1 MPNTCVN
8 YEKKC
13 GGCPLLALPYR
24 EQLAQK
30 QARLQELLG
39 GFAPV
44 KAVQGMAEPLHY
56 RNKAIASFATQRGKL
71 VCGLYAEG
79 THRVLPGADCL
90 LQEEILNKTLAAV
103 LDAARACR
111 WTAYDEDRGTGLLR
125 HTVLRSSGDGKV
137 LVTLVTPGPDLPGS
151 KNFCTALHKKA
162 PWVVSIVQ
170 NINPTRS
177 SAVLGSR
184 EKTLYGPGF
193 VLDMLC
199 GTQFAIS
206 SRSFYQVN
214 RTQTE
219 VLYKKA
225 LELAKLTGRETVI
238 DAYCGIGTIGL
249 CAAPLVKQVIGVE
262 RNPAAVKDA
271 AANARR
277 NKIANARFVCADAT
291 EWMAAAAGEGLHP
304 DVVFLDPPRAGSTPE
319 CIAAVNKM
327 KPRRVVYVS
336 CDPETLARDVAAFT
350 RLGWRAAKF
359 CPVDLFPQT
368 KHVETVVLLSHKKP
382 DGHINVKVEF
392 GEGEGKVPLDNIAK
406 RAESYKPKERVTYK
420 MIKEYIEAKYGFK
433 VHTAYIAEVK
443 RDLGLPMYDA
453 PNAVEELK
461 QPRKHPTAEKVEAIK
476 DALKHFEVI

>member
-24 EQLAQK
+24 EQLAKK

-151 KNFCTALHKKA
+151 KNFCTALRKKA

-170 NINPTRS
+170 NINPTLS
-177 SAVLGSR
+177 SAVLGNR

-193 VLDMLC
+193 VLDTLC

-219 VLYKKA
+219 VLYRAA
-225 LELAKLTGRETVI
+225 LDAAKLTGKETVV

-249 CAAPLVKQVIGVE
+249 CAAPHAGQVIGVE

-271 AANARR
+271 AANARH
-277 NKIANARFVCADAT
+277 NKLSNAKFVCADAT
-291 EWMAAAAGEGLHP
+291 EWMAAAADEGLHP

-319 CIAAVNKM
+319 CITAVAKM
-327 KPRRVVYVS
+327 APRRVVYVS
-336 CDPETLARDVAAFT
+336 CDPETLARDVAIFARHGYKAKGFT
-350 RLGWRAAKF
+350 
-359 CPVDLFPQT
+359 PVDLFPQT
-368 KHVETVVLLSHKKP
+368 RHVETVVLLSKGEIDSKK
-382 DGHINVKVEF
+382 VRVEF
-392 GEGEGKVPLDNIAK
+392 SLEDMDMSGFQKGATYEQIKAYVLEHTGLKVSSLYISQIKRKCGLDVGQNYNLSKKEDAKVPK
-406 RAESYKPKERVTYK
+406 CPPEKE
-420 MIKEYIEAKYGFK
+420 A
-433 VHTAYIAEVK
+433 
-443 RDLGLPMYDA
+443 
-453 PNAVEELK
+453 
-461 QPRKHPTAEKVEAIK
+461 AIR
-476 DALKHFEVI
+476 DALKYFQMI

>member
-24 EQLAQK
+24 EQLAKK

-151 KNFCTALHKKA
+151 KNFCTALRKKA

-193 VLDMLC
+193 VLDTLC

-249 CAAPLVKQVIGVE
+249 CAAPLAKQVIGVE

-368 KHVETVVLLSHKKP
+368 KHVETVVLLSHKKA
-382 DGHINVKVEF
+382 DSYIHIDVEF
-392 GEGEGKVPLDNIAK
+392 GEGEGKIPVDSIAK
-406 RAESYKPKERVTYK
+406 RAEAYKPKEKVTYK

-461 QPRKHPTAEKVEAIK
+461 QPRKHPTPEKVEAIK
-476 DALKHFEVI
+476 DALRYFAVI

>member
-1 MPNTCVN
+1 MPNICIN

-24 EQLAQK
+24 EQLAKK

-151 KNFCTALHKKA
+151 KNFCTALRKKA

-193 VLDMLC
+193 VLDTLY

-249 CAAPLVKQVIGVE
+249 CAAPLAKQVIGVE

-291 EWMAAAAGEGLHP
+291 EWMAAAAGEGLRP

-368 KHVETVVLLSHKKP
+368 KHVETVVLLSHQIA
-382 DGHINVKVEF
+382 DSYIHFYVEF
-392 GEGEGKVPLDNIAK
+392 GEGEGKIPVDSIAK
-406 RAESYKPKERVTYK
+406 RAEAYKPKEKVTYK

-461 QPRKHPTAEKVEAIK
+461 QPRKHPTPEKVEAIK
-476 DALKHFEVI
+476 DALRYFAVI

>member
-1 MPNTCVN
+1 M
-8 YEKKC
+8 
-13 GGCPLLALPYR
+13 
-24 EQLAQK
+24 
-30 QARLQELLG
+30 
-39 GFAPV
+39 
-44 KAVQGMAEPLHY
+44 
-56 RNKAIASFATQRGKL
+56 
-71 VCGLYAEG
+71 
-79 THRVLPGADCL
+79 
-90 LQEEILNKTLAAV
+90 
-103 LDAARACR
+103 
-111 WTAYDEDRGTGLLR
+111 
-125 HTVLRSSGDGKV
+125 
-137 LVTLVTPGPDLPGS
+137 
-151 KNFCTALHKKA
+151 
-162 PWVVSIVQ
+162 
-170 NINPTRS
+170 
-177 SAVLGSR
+177 LGSR

-193 VLDMLC
+193 VLDTLC

-249 CAAPLVKQVIGVE
+249 CAAPLAKQVIGVE

-327 KPRRVVYVS
+327 KPRRIVYVS

-368 KHVETVVLLSHKKP
+368 KHVEVIVCLS
-382 DGHINVKVEF
+382 
-392 GEGEGKVPLDNIAK
+392 
-406 RAESYKPKERVTYK
+406 
-420 MIKEYIEAKYGFK
+420 
-433 VHTAYIAEVK
+433 
-443 RDLGLPMYDA
+443 RDPGGSS
-453 PNAVEELK
+453 NG
-461 QPRKHPTAEKVEAIK
+461 
-476 DALKHFEVI
+476 

>member
-24 EQLAQK
+24 EQLAKK
-30 QARLQELLG
+30 QARLQELLD

-151 KNFCTALHKKA
+151 KNFCTALRKKA

-193 VLDMLC
+193 VLDTLY

-214 RTQTE
+214 RAQTE

-249 CAAPLVKQVIGVE
+249 CAAPLAKQVIGVE

-368 KHVETVVLLSHKKP
+368 KHVETVVLLSHKKA
-382 DGHINVKVEF
+382 DSYIHIDVEF
-392 GEGEGKVPLDNIAK
+392 GEGEGKIPVDSIAK
-406 RAESYKPKERVTYK
+406 RAEAYKPKEKVTYK

-461 QPRKHPTAEKVEAIK
+461 QPRKHPTPEKVEAIK
-476 DALKHFEVI
+476 DALRYFAVI

>member
-24 EQLAQK
+24 EQLAKK
-30 QARLQELLG
+30 QARLQELLDG
-39 GFAPV
+39 LAPV

-151 KNFCTALHKKA
+151 KNFCTALRKKA

-193 VLDMLC
+193 VLDTLC

-214 RTQTE
+214 RAQTE

-249 CAAPLVKQVIGVE
+249 CAAPLAKQVIGVE

-368 KHVETVVLLSHKKP
+368 KHVETVVLLSHKKA
-382 DGHINVKVEF
+382 DSYIHIDVEF
-392 GEGEGKVPLDNIAK
+392 GEGEGKIPVDSIAK
-406 RAESYKPKERVTYK
+406 RAEAYKPKEKVTYK

-443 RDLGLPMYDA
+443 RNLGLPMYDA

-461 QPRKHPTAEKVEAIK
+461 QPRKHPTPEKVEAIK
-476 DALKHFEVI
+476 DALRYFAVI

>member
-24 EQLAQK
+24 EQLAKK

-125 HTVLRSSGDGKV
+125 HTVLRSSCSAKV

-151 KNFCTALHKKA
+151 KNFCTALRKKA

-193 VLDMLC
+193 VLDTLC

-219 VLYKKA
+219 VLYKKV

-249 CAAPLVKQVIGVE
+249 CAAPLAKQVIGVE

-368 KHVETVVLLSHKKP
+368 KHVETVVLLSHKKA
-382 DGHINVKVEF
+382 DSYIHIDVEF
-392 GEGEGKVPLDNIAK
+392 GEGEGKIPVDSIAK
-406 RAESYKPKERVTYK
+406 RAEAYKPKEKVTYK

-443 RDLGLPMYDA
+443 RNLGLPMYDA

-461 QPRKHPTAEKVEAIK
+461 QPRKHPTPEKVEAIK
-476 DALKHFEVI
+476 DALRYFAVI

>member
-44 KAVQGMAEPLHY
+44 KAAQGMAEPLHY

-151 KNFCTALHKKA
+151 KNFCTALRKKA

-193 VLDMLC
+193 VLDTLC

-249 CAAPLVKQVIGVE
+249 CAAPLAKQVIGVE

-368 KHVETVVLLSHKKP
+368 KHVETVVLLSHKKA
-382 DGHINVKVEF
+382 DSYIHIDVEF
-392 GEGEGKVPLDNIAK
+392 GEGEGKIPVDSIAK
-406 RAESYKPKERVTYK
+406 RAEAYKPKEKVTYK

-443 RDLGLPMYDA
+443 RNLGLPMYDA

-461 QPRKHPTAEKVEAIK
+461 QPRKHPTPEKVEAIK
-476 DALKHFEVI
+476 DALRYFAVI